1 MTVLWEGDVSLHRIF
16 EFQQKLV
23 PDLLRKM
30 DARYNILK
38 AISDTEPVGRR
49 ALAER
54 LNKTERQIRSEI
66 EFLDEHEL
74 VKVTSRGMYVTSEGR
89 GIIDS
94 YHQML
99 KEGSDL
105 NYMER
110 QLVQKLPVKQVK
122 VVPGD
127 ADQSKEV
134 KKLLGKEAAAL
145 LIDSFKDGPVV
156 TVTGGSTMAAVA
168 DHMQP
173 VERTRPV
180 FVPARGGLGDL
191 HEYQANSI
199 CVKMAENANGQYRLL
214 YVPDS
219 IGEELHAKMQEEPT
233 ILEVLDLMNQADFVI
248 HGIGDALTMA
258 NRRKTSELTVE
269 KIVENDA
276 VGESFGYYFDKNGK
290 TVHRVNSIGLSL
302 DQLKGNS
309 QFITVAGGYSKR
321 DAISAY
327 LKWGESDVLVIDEAI
342 ARHLLQ

>member
-1 MTVLWEGDVSLHRIF
+1 MHRIF
-16 EFQQKLV
+16 EFQQKLI
-23 PDLLRKM
+23 PDLLSKM
-30 DARYNILK
+30 DDRYNILK
-38 AISDTEPVGRR
+38 AIDLAEPVGRR

-54 LNKTERQIRSEI
+54 LDKTERQMRSEI
-66 EFLDEHEL
+66 EFLYEQHL
-74 VKVTSRGMYVTSEGR
+74 VDVTSKGMYITHEGKEV
-89 GIIDS
+89 IES
-94 YHQML
+94 YHQVL

-105 NYMER
+105 TFMER
-110 QLVQKLPVKQVK
+110 QLMQRLPVNQVK

-127 ADQSKEV
+127 ADQSKDV
-134 KKLLGKEAAAL
+134 KHLLGKEAAAIL
-145 LIDSFKDGPVV
+145 VQSFTDEPVV

-168 DHMQP
+168 DYLQP
-173 VERTRPV
+173 VEGVKPL

-199 CVKMAENANGQYRLL
+199 CVKMAHHANGQYRLL

-233 ILEVLDLMNQADFVI
+233 ILEVLEKMNQADFVI

-258 NRRKTSELTVE
+258 KRRKASESTVA
-269 KIVENDA
+269 KIAENGA

-302 DQLKGNS
+302 DRLKERSNI
-309 QFITVAGGYSKR
+309 ITVAGGKSKCE
-321 DAISAY
+321 AISAY